1 MANSN
6 MQATDA
12 VAQDTASA
20 SGEFDALLN
29 QAFRPKTT
37 QAAKAVEAAVQ
48 TLANTITVSDDAYKS
63 ISAII
68 AQIDFKL
75 TEQIKL
81 ILQHPDWQK
90 LESSWR
96 GMEHLVYNTETDEKL
111 KIRFM
116 NLSKD
121 ELRRN
126 MKRYKGIAWDQSPM
140 FKKLYEAEYGQLGGE
155 PYGCIIA
162 DYYFDH
168 TPPDVDL
175 LGSIAKVAAS
185 PMRRLLPGL
194 PPRYCKWTPG
204 RNWRIPAT

>member
-48 TLANTITVSDDAYKS
+48 TLAQQALANTITVSDDAYKS

-140 FKKLYEAEYGQLGGE
+140 WICLALSPKS
-155 PYGCIIA
+155 PRR
-162 DYYFDH
+162 
-168 TPPDVDL
+168 
-175 LGSIAKVAAS
+175 

>member
-1 MANSN
+1 
-6 MQATDA
+6 
-12 VAQDTASA
+12 
-20 SGEFDALLN
+20 
-29 QAFRPKTT
+29 
-37 QAAKAVEAAVQ
+37 
-48 TLANTITVSDDAYKS
+48 
-63 ISAII
+63 
-68 AQIDFKL
+68 
-75 TEQIKL
+75 
-81 ILQHPDWQK
+81 
-90 LESSWR
+90 
-96 GMEHLVYNTETDEKL
+96 MEHLVYNTETDEKL

-126 MKRYKGIAWDQSPM
+126 MKRYKGTAWDQSPM

-185 PMRRLLPGL
+185 AHAPFIAGAS
-194 PPRYCKWTPG
+194 PRYCKWTPG
-204 RNWRIPAT
+204 RSWRIPAT